1 MAAKTINEWK
11 VYYYQTY
18 GITDSTRLNAMAKE
32 SVSQGKDVMLS
43 GGTSST
49 GTPNTGSSAYQQL
62 IGGGAVVGPGGVST
76 GLVYLGSG
84 GKDYSKDSTGGPVD
98 KTDTVDN
105 QIAQYYK
112 WDTKQR
118 ESFQKKLNALG
129 YDATFD
135 KLPSIWANAVND
147 ASRYYTASNGKT
159 KITPDD
165 ILRLYAPTKN
175 TGPSVSISV
184 QNVDPATL
192 NKKINNYLQD
202 LLGRNA
208 NDEEQAKIL
217 NLLMPMIQKGSKTVT
232 TRTGNVTKS
241 VTTPGV
247 SESMLEQKVAEFAK
261 KTSPEDYQRQKA
273 FGFNN
278 DMKKILSGGM

>member
-1 MAAKTINEWK
+1 MAKTVNEWK

-18 GITDSTRLNAMAKE
+18 GITDTTRLNAMAKQ
-32 SVSQGKDVMLS
+32 SVSTGKDVLATGAAS
-43 GGTSST
+43 TT
-49 GTPNTGSSAYQQL
+49 GTPTTGSTALQGL
-62 IGGGAVVGPGGVST
+62 MGGGAVVGPGGVST
-76 GLVYLGSG
+76 GLVYLGGSS
-84 GKDYSKDSTGGPVD
+84 KDYSRDSMGGPVD

-112 WDTKQR
+112 WNDKER
-118 ESFQKKLNALG
+118 SDFQKKLNGLG

-159 KITPDD
+159 KITPED
-165 ILRLYAPTKN
+165 ILKLYAPSKN
-175 TGPSVSISV
+175 AGPSVSISV

-192 NKKINNYLQD
+192 NKRINNSLQD
-202 LLGRNA
+202 LLGRKA
-208 NDEEQAKIL
+208 TDEEQAKII
-217 NLLMPMIQKGSKTVT
+217 NIIKPMLQKGTKTVT
-232 TRTGNVTKS
+232 TRTGNVSRS

-247 SESMLEQKVAEFAK
+247 SEAMIEEKITEFAK
-261 KTSPEDYQRQKA
+261 ETSPEDYQRQKA

>member
-1 MAAKTINEWK
+1 MAKTINEWK

-18 GITDSTRLNAMAKE
+18 GITDTTRLDAMAKQ
-32 SVSQGKDVMLS
+32 SVDTGKDVL
-43 GGTSST
+43 ST
-49 GTPNTGSSAYQQL
+49 GGMSPTGTTTTGSTALQGL
-62 IGGGAVVGPGGVST
+62 MGGGAVVGPGGVST
-76 GLVYLGSG
+76 GLVYLGGG
-84 GKDYSKDSTGGPVD
+84 GKDYSKDSTGGSVD

-112 WDTKQR
+112 WSTKER
-118 ESFQKKLNALG
+118 DAFQKKLNSLG

-147 ASRYYTASNGKT
+147 AARYYTASNGKT
-159 KITPDD
+159 KLTPDD
-165 ILRLYAPTKN
+165 ILKMYAPSKN
-175 TGPSVSISV
+175 AGPSVSISV

-192 NKKINNYLQD
+192 DKRINTSLQD

-208 NDEEQAKIL
+208 SDEEKAKIRPVIL
-217 NLLMPMIQKGSKTVT
+217 AMLQKGTKTVT
-232 TRTGNVTKS
+232 TRTGNVSKS

-247 SESMLEQKVAEFAK
+247 SDAMVEQKITEFAK
-261 KTSPEDYQRQKA
+261 QTSPEDYQRQKA

-278 DMKKILSGGM
+278 EMKKILSGGM

>member
-1 MAAKTINEWK
+1 MARTVNEWK

-18 GITDSTRLNAMAKE
+18 GITDVTRLNAMAKQ
-32 SVSQGKDVMLS
+32 SVSTGKDVLAT
-43 GGTSST
+43 GAAST
-49 GTPNTGSSAYQQL
+49 TGLPNTGSSAYQAL

-76 GLVYLGSG
+76 GLVYLGGSS
-84 GKDYSKDSTGGPVD
+84 KDYSRDSMGGPVD

-112 WDTKQR
+112 WTTKER
-118 ESFQKKLNALG
+118 NDFQKELNSLG
-129 YDATFD
+129 YDATFE
-135 KLPSIWANAVND
+135 KLPSIWSNAVND

-159 KITPDD
+159 KITPRD
-165 ILRLYAPTKN
+165 ILKLYAPSKN

-192 NKKINNYLQD
+192 NKRINNSLQD
-202 LLGRNA
+202 LLGRKA
-208 NDEEQAKIL
+208 TDEEQAKIINIL
-217 NLLMPMIQKGSKTVT
+217 KPMLQKGTKTVT
-232 TRTGNVTKS
+232 TRTGNVSRS

-247 SESMLEQKVAEFAK
+247 SEAMIEEKITEFAK
-261 KTSPEDYQRQKA
+261 ETSPEDYQRQKA

-278 DMKKILSGGM
+278 EMKKILSGGM